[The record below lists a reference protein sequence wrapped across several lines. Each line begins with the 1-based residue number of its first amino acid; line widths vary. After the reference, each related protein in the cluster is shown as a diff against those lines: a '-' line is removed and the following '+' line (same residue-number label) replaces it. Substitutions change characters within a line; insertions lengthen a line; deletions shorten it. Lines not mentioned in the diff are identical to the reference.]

1 MLPQVGPATAVAG
14 DLTWADYLII
24 AVMGLS
30 ALVGLVRGLVRE
42 VFSLAVWAAAIW
54 LGLLLSPDLAVH
66 LETLISVPSLRL
78 GMAFVAIFLVSLMVG
93 GFTGFLLGRL
103 VTGTGLGGTDR
114 LAGLVFGLARGVLL
128 VSVMVLLAGFT
139 PLPRDPWWRE
149 SRLIPPF
156 QSMAL
161 WIKTLLPAE
170 IAGQVAYP

>member
-1 MLPQVGPATAVAG
+1 MLPQVAPGTAVAG
-14 DLTWADYLII
+14 ALSWVDYLII

-30 ALVGLVRGLVRE
+30 ALVGLTRGLVRE
-42 VFSLAVWAAAIW
+42 VFSLATWAAAVW
-54 LGLLLSPDLAVH
+54 LGLRFSHDLAVP
-66 LETLISVPSLRL
+66 LETLIPLPSLRL
-78 GMAFVAIFLVSLMVG
+78 GVAFVAIFLVSLMAG
-93 GFTGFLLGRL
+93 GLTGFLLGRL

-114 LAGLVFGLARGVLL
+114 LAGMVFGLTRGVLL

-139 PLPRDPWWRE
+139 PLPRDPWWQE

>member
-1 MLPQVGPATAVAG
+1 MLPQVVPATAVAG
-14 DLTWADYLII
+14 GLTWADYLILSL
-24 AVMGLS
+24 MGLS
-30 ALVGLVRGLVRE
+30 ALVGLIRGLVRE
-42 VFSLAVWAAAIW
+42 VFSLAAWAASIW
-54 LGLLLSPDLAVH
+54 LGLRFSQDLAVH

-78 GMAFVAIFLVSLMVG
+78 GVAFVAIFLVSLVAG
-93 GFTGFLLGRL
+93 GLTGFLLGRL

-128 VSVMVLLAGFT
+128 VSVLVLLAGFT

-161 WIKTLLPAE
+161 WIKALLPAE

>member
-1 MLPQVGPATAVAG
+1 MFPQGALGTAVTG
-14 DLTWADYLII
+14 ELTWADYLII
-24 AVMGLS
+24 ALMGLS

-42 VFSLAVWAAAIW
+42 VFSLAAWALAVW
-54 LGLLLSPDLAVH
+54 LGLRFSPELAVP
-66 LETLISVPSLRL
+66 LETLIPLPSLRL
-78 GMAFVAIFLVSLMVG
+78 GAAFVAIFLAGLAAGGLM
-93 GFTGFLLGRL
+93 GFLLGRL

-128 VSVMVLLAGFT
+128 VSALVLLAGFT
-139 PLPRDPWWRE
+139 PLPRDPWWRA
-149 SRLIPPF
+149 SQLIPPF

>member
-1 MLPQVGPATAVAG
+1 MFPQGTAVAG

-24 AVMGLS
+24 ALMGLS

-42 VFSLAVWAAAIW
+42 VFSLAAWAFSIW
-54 LGLLLSPDLAVH
+54 LGLRFSQDLAVH
-66 LETLISVPSLRL
+66 LENLIAVPSLRL
-78 GMAFVAIFLVSLMVG
+78 GAAFVAIFVVSLMAG
-93 GFTGFLLGRL
+93 GLTGFLLGRL

-128 VSVMVLLAGFT
+128 VSVLVLLAGFT